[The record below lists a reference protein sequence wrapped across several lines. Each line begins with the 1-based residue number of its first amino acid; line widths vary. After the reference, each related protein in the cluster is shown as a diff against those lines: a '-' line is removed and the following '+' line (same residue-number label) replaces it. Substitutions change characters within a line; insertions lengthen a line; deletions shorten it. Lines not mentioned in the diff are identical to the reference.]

1 MVARDKQGGV
11 SAGGRNP
18 LWTQLSPNCG
28 GYSETT
34 FDGCLMQKFILIASL
49 ILPTVSAAQTA
60 GPHGPVIAQPGD
72 AALIKNCDG
81 LFNGAKT
88 YALARNWVDAWNSTS
103 VDRVMALYSSDFEFR
118 ARGILPNN
126 RISSPSG
133 ILRGQADNRLRW
145 FDPAAGSVKPA
156 GTFRLIDAYAGVRS
170 IAVHYLNAQSE
181 PVVEVMEFTPDC
193 KIQRSNALYG
203 PIPPGMSNAWEAYPS
218 SPDGIVSA
226 KPAAPR

>member
-1 MVARDKQGGV
+1 MKKSIVVA
-11 SAGGRNP
+11 
-18 LWTQLSPNCG
+18 L
-28 GYSETT
+28 
-34 FDGCLMQKFILIASL
+34 L
-49 ILPTVSAAQTA
+49 ILPAVSSAQTA
-60 GPHGPVIAQPGD
+60 SPPAPAIAQPGD

-88 YALARNWVDAWNSTS
+88 YALARHWVDAWNSTS
-103 VDRVMALYSSDFEFR
+103 VDRVMALYTSDVEFR

-126 RISSPSG
+126 RISNPSG

-145 FDPAAGSVKPA
+145 FDPATGPVKAA
-156 GTFRLIDAYAGVRS
+156 GTFRLVDAYAGVRS

-181 PVVEVMEFTPDC
+181 PVVEVMEFAPDC

-203 PIPPGMSNAWEAYPS
+203 PPPPGMPNTWEAYPS

-226 KPAAPR
+226 KPTAPR